1 MQSLNDIKNTLLG
14 SRPSPGVGGAPVT
27 GKQSGN
33 GESNGESNGGSNGGS
48 QDGQPPVSAPEIDGQ
63 SAMSALTLLAGAF
76 AVLYG
81 RRLVRRNRA

>member
-27 GKQSGN
+27 GKQSG
-33 GESNGESNGGSNGGS
+33 NGGSNGGS